1 MIKDEI
7 VKTAARLGL
16 GVQIWAPGDGKTRY
30 EFVGP
35 GGSQLCMGAREASV
49 YLAGF
54 EDGMTSTRNGG
65 SSPRHRQIGPI

>member
-1 MIKDEI
+1 MMTKSEI

-30 EFVGP
+30 EFSGP
-35 GGSQLCMGAREASV
+35 GGSQLCMGAREASM

-54 EDGMTSTRNGG
+54 EDGMIS
-65 SSPRHRQIGPI
+65 Q